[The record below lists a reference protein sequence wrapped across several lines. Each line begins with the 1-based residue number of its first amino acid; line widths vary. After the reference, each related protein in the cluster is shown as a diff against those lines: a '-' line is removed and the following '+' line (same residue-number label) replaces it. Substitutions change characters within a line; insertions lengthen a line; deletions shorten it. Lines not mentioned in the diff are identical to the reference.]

1 MPVEDADFIVHWLN
15 NKEMTYS
22 SKANRLQQSAN
33 LLNSRQQSMTSLAS
47 SPNEEMLAS
56 WVCVEEKSTDNE
68 TDDDQSKYQS
78 YNLGEFLGIPG
89 GGGTGGRPSVM
100 LGDMPELSKKHENQL
115 MDEWINSPDLLV
127 CIHPNNGS
135 LMVWT
140 VEGLDSPRYST
151 RYSTHMHTKIYVPSM
166 YMYTTRTA

>member
-1 MPVEDADFIVHWLN
+1 
-15 NKEMTYS
+15 
-22 SKANRLQQSAN
+22 
-33 LLNSRQQSMTSLAS
+33 MTSLAS

-100 LGDMPELSKKHENQL
+100 LGDVPELSKKHENQL

-151 RYSTHMHTKIYVPSM
+151 RYM
-166 YMYTTRTA
+166 YMYNTHTHTQRYMYHACICTLYQEPMKKVWGLSGAHEKMLGRNVKHPPK

>member
-22 SKANRLQQSAN
+22 SKANHIQQSV
-33 LLNSRQQSMTSLAS
+33 LTVSRHQSMTSLAS
-47 SPNEEMLAS
+47 SANEEMLSS
-56 WVCVEEKSTDNE
+56 WVCVEEKTTDTE
-68 TDDDQSKYQS
+68 TDDDQAASKYQS
-78 YNLGEFLGIPG
+78 YNLGEYLGIPG
-89 GGGTGGRPSVM
+89 GGAGRPPVL
-100 LGDMPELSKKHENQL
+100 LGDVPELSKKHESQL
-115 MDEWINSPDLLV
+115 MDEWVNSPDLLV

-151 RYSTHMHTKIYVPSM
+151 RYQQ
-166 YMYTTRTA
+166 